1 MRKQQIPA
9 SLRWTALLIASLA
22 MFGNYYLYDSV
33 AYVGKELMDELG
45 FSNEDFSRLYSVY
58 SVAAVVVLTFSGL
71 LINRFGAR
79 VVILVAGVICAVSGF
94 VTAATDQLT
103 VMLVGRF
110 LLGFSAEPLIVA
122 ITVVLAKWFRGRELG
137 FALGVN
143 LFIARAGSY
152 AADWSP
158 TWAKAIYAQGW
169 HQALVLAGMIGLLC
183 GIGGVVYFVLEK
195 RASKNY
201 VLGAGQEPDRLN
213 LRESFQFTPSF
224 WFVVILCMT
233 FYSAIFPFRGFA
245 PTFFVNAHGVSGELA
260 GQLNSMVIVA
270 SMLAT
275 PFIGL
280 LVDKIGHRALMMFI
294 GSVIILPVFLL
305 LIYADINLFIPVTML
320 GVATSLV
327 PAVMWPSV
335 AYIVEEKK
343 LGTAYALMTLIQQIG
358 VAGFV
363 WLVGK
368 ANDLSAASAANP
380 TGYHAGMWIFST
392 LGIVGLV
399 FSFLLYKTETGPRG
413 HGLEKPSAKAAPV
426 ISPDKKDD
434 R

>member
-1 MRKQQIPA
+1 MKNEQIPG
-9 SLRWTALLIASLA
+9 SLRWAALLIASLA

-33 AYVGKELMDELG
+33 AYVGKDLMDVLG
-45 FSNEDFSRLYSVY
+45 FSNEDFSQFYSMY
-58 SVAAVVVLTFSGL
+58 SIAAVLVLSFSGL
-71 LINRFGAR
+71 LIDRFGAR
-79 VVILVAGVICAVSGF
+79 LVILVAGLLCAVSGF
-94 VTAATDQLT
+94 VTAATDNLT
-103 VMLVGRF
+103 VMLAGRF

-158 TWAKAIYAQGW
+158 TWAKAVYEQGW
-169 HQALVLAGMIGLLC
+169 QQALFLGGLIGLLC
-183 GIGGVVYFVLEK
+183 GVGGVLYFVLEQ
-195 RASKNY
+195 RASKKY
-201 VLGAGQEPDRLN
+201 VLGSGDQADRLKLN
-213 LRESFQFTPSF
+213 EIVRFSPSF
-224 WFVVILCMT
+224 WYVVILCMA

-245 PTFFVNAHGVSGELA
+245 PTFFENAHGASPELA

-270 SMLAT
+270 SMWAT
-275 PFIGL
+275 PLIGL
-280 LVDKIGHRALMMFI
+280 LIDKIGRRARMMFL
-294 GSVIILPVFLL
+294 GSVILLPVYLL
-305 LIYADINLFIPVTML
+305 LIYTHANLFIPVTMM
-320 GVATSLV
+320 GIAFSLI

-335 AYIVEEKK
+335 AYLVDEKK

-368 ANDLSAASAANP
+368 ANDLSGASAANP
-380 TGYHAGMWIFST
+380 EGYRPGMWLFSV

-399 FSFLLYKTETGPRG
+399 FSYLLFKTETGPKG
-413 HGLEKPSAKAAPV
+413 HGLEKPSARV
-426 ISPDKKDD
+426 VHEG
-434 R
+434 

>member
-1 MRKQQIPA
+1 MKQERIPGG
-9 SLRWTALLIASLA
+9 LRWTALLIASLA

-33 AYVGKELMDELG
+33 AYVGKDLMDLLG
-45 FSNEDFSRLYSVY
+45 FSNEDFSRLYSIY
-58 SVAAVVVLTFSGL
+58 SVAAVIVLTFSGI
-71 LINRFGAR
+71 LIDRLGAR
-79 VVILVAGVICAVSGF
+79 LVILFAGIICSVSGF
-94 VTAATDQLT
+94 VTATTDNLT
-103 VMLVGRF
+103 VMLIGRF

-122 ITVVLAKWFRGRELG
+122 ITVVLAKWFRGKELG

-158 TWAKAIYAQGW
+158 TWASNIYAQGW
-169 HQALVLAGMIGLLC
+169 QQALFLAGIIGLLC
-183 GIGGVVYFVLEK
+183 GLGGIIYFILEK
-195 RASKNY
+195 RASKKY
-201 VLGAGQEPDRLN
+201 VLGQGDEPDRLN
-213 LRESFQFTPSF
+213 IKEIFNFSPSF

-245 PTFFVNAHGVSGELA
+245 PTFFENAHGASSALA

-270 SMLAT
+270 SMWAT

-280 LVDKIGHRALMMFI
+280 LIDKIGRRAQIMFI
-294 GSVIILPVFLL
+294 GSIIILPVYLL
-305 LIYADINLFIPVTML
+305 LIYSKINLFIPVTMM
-320 GVATSLV
+320 GIAFSLI

-335 AYIVEEKK
+335 AYIVDEKK

-368 ANDLSAASAANP
+368 ANDMSDASATNP
-380 TGYHAGMWIFST
+380 QGYNMGMWIFSV
-392 LGIVGLV
+392 LGIVGLT
-399 FSFLLYKTETGPRG
+399 FSLLLYKTETGPKG
-413 HGLEKPSAKAAPV
+413 HGLEKPSANAV
-426 ISPDKKDD
+426 
-434 R
+434 

>member
-1 MRKQQIPA
+1 MDTIKIPGW
-9 SLRWTALLIASLA
+9 LRWIALLVASLA

-33 AYVGKELMDELG
+33 AYVSTDLMDLLG
-45 FSNEDFSRLYSVY
+45 FSNEDYSKFY
-58 SVAAVVVLTFSGL
+58 SMYSIAAVIVLTFSGI
-71 LINRFGAR
+71 LIDRVGAR
-79 VVILVAGVICAVSGF
+79 VVILGSGILCALSGF
-94 VTAATDQLT
+94 ITVATDDLT
-103 VMLVGRF
+103 VMLIGRF

-122 ITVVLAKWFRGRELG
+122 ITVVLAKWFKGKELG
-137 FALGVN
+137 FALGIN

-158 TWAKAIYAQGW
+158 TWAQGIYEQGW
-169 HQALVLAGMIGLLC
+169 QEALYLAAGIGLLC
-183 GIGGVVYFVLEK
+183 GIGGIVYYLLEWQ
-195 RASKNY
+195 ASKRY
-201 VLGAGQEPDRLN
+201 SLGKGDETDKLN
-213 LRESFQFTPSF
+213 LKEIVKFSPSF

-245 PTFFVNAHGVSGELA
+245 PAFFENAHGASGELA

-270 SMLAT
+270 SMFAT

-280 LVDKIGHRALMMFI
+280 LIDKIGRRSQIMFI
-294 GSVIILPVFLL
+294 GSIIILPVYLL
-305 LIYADINLFIPVTML
+305 LVYSSLNLFIPVTMM
-320 GVATSLV
+320 GIAFSLI

-335 AYIVEEKK
+335 AYIVDEKK

-368 ANDLSAASAANP
+368 ANDISHASAENP
-380 TGYHAGMWIFST
+380 DGYVLGMWVFSI
-392 LGIVGLV
+392 LGIIGLL
-399 FSFLLYKTETGPRG
+399 FSFLLYRAETGPNG
-413 HGLEKPSAKAAPV
+413 HGLELPTG
-426 ISPDKKDD
+426 KKE